1 MARGFSDGTVFGM
14 SGGVTG
20 VTLFEF
26 ECAGSTGTSFGRL
39 AGPRV
44 NRTTRTT
51 ATTTAMAPAAIASVR
66 EFVFDNAPVAAG
78 AWMMTGIAGA
88 NAGAAIA
95 AATGAP
101 LAFGKTGI
109 LAMSSSR

>member
-1 MARGFSDGTVFGM
+1 M

-20 VTLFEF
+20 VTGFEAA
-26 ECAGSTGTSFGRL
+26 CDGSTGTSLGRL
-39 AGPRV
+39 AGPRM
-44 NRTTRTT
+44 NRTTRTAATMT
-51 ATTTAMAPAAIASVR
+51 AAAAAAIASVR
-66 EFVFDNAPVAAG
+66 EFVFDNAPAAAG
-78 AWMMTGIAGA
+78 AWTLTGIAGA
-88 NAGAAIA
+88 NAGVPIA